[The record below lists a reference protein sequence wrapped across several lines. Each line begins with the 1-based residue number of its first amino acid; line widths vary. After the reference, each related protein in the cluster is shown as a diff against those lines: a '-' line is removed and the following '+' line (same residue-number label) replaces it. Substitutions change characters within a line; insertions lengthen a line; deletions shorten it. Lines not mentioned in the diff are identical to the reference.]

1 AAKNTETGEQVAIK
15 KVTKVFEKN
24 ILAKRALREVKL
36 LKHFSGHE
44 NITSIID
51 MDITNVNDFNE
62 IYLFQELMEADL
74 HQIIRS
80 EQPLTDA
87 HFQYFVYQICRGLK
101 YIHSANVL
109 HRDLKPGNLLVNADC
124 ELKIC
129 DFGLA
134 RGFSDSPDHNA
145 GFMTEYVA
153 TRWYRAPEIML
164 SFQNYTKA
172 IDMWSVGCIFAEM
185 LGGKPLFK
193 GRDYVDQLNQILGIL
208 GTPDEETLRRVGSER
223 AQVYIRSLPKMP
235 KVPFSQLYPKANVL
249 GEYELTNSLY
259 LLLSI
264 NDNNNELQYLCC
276 SLALDLLEKLLKFDP
291 AARIT
296 VEQALAHPYLAAY
309 HDEED
314 EPGHDEMF
322 DFSFESVD
330 SIEEMKKIIAQE
342 VMSFKAS
349 KQASLGL
356 NCAQLGRKASLSAP
370 DRDALAQQR
379 QQTNRNSFYEYGA
392 ASQHAAIPSA
402 SMEVDELEKEL

>member
-44 NITSIID
+44 N
-51 MDITNVNDFNE
+51 VN
-62 IYLFQELMEADL
+62 
-74 HQIIRS
+74 
-80 EQPLTDA
+80 
-87 HFQYFVYQICRGLK
+87 
-101 YIHSANVL
+101 
-109 HRDLKPGNLLVNADC
+109 
-124 ELKIC
+124 
-129 DFGLA
+129 
-134 RGFSDSPDHNA
+134 SPDHNA

-172 IDMWSVGCIFAEM
+172 R
-185 LGGKPLFK
+185 
-193 GRDYVDQLNQILGIL
+193 RDYVDQLNQILGIL
-208 GTPDEETLRRVGSER
+208 GTPDEETLRR
-223 AQVYIRSLPKMP
+223 
-235 KVPFSQLYPKANVL
+235 ANIL

-264 NDNNNELQYLCC
+264 NDNNNELQYLCY

-314 EPGHDEMF
+314 E
-322 DFSFESVD
+322 
-330 SIEEMKKIIAQE
+330 E

-356 NCAQLGRKASLSAP
+356 NCAQLGP
-370 DRDALAQQR
+370 QQR